1 MTRSPLA
8 PGRADAIPIV
18 LCADDYGIAPGVGQ
32 AIRHLLALGRLSAT
46 SCMSASPYWP
56 AEAKA
61 LLPLGAAADIGLHLT
76 LTDQRPLGAMRQL
89 TAEGRLPSIKRMI
102 CLAYAH
108 RLEGGDIKAELTR
121 QLDRFEAELGRPPA
135 FLDGHQHV
143 HQLPT
148 VREAVIELYRERL
161 ARHGTYVRYCDEA
174 LWTILRRRTHVGEA
188 LVISRLGRSF
198 ARRARA
204 LGIPGNRGFS
214 GVHDFAGRIPYAR
227 LFPHFLERVGPG
239 ALVMA
244 HPGISD
250 AALAAAD
257 RVTSQREEEYRYF
270 LSDGFAAQLAKAG
283 VRVARFAEG

>member
-1 MTRSPLA
+1 MTSSPLA
-8 PGRADAIPIV
+8 PGRADAIPIIF
-18 LCADDYGIAPGVGQ
+18 CADDYGIAPGVGQ

-56 AEAKA
+56 AEAKT
-61 LLPLGAAADIGLHLT
+61 LLPLAAAADIGLHLT
-76 LTDQRPLGAMRQL
+76 LTDQRPLGAMRHL

-102 CLAYAH
+102 CLAYTRRLDH
-108 RLEGGDIKAELTR
+108 RDIKAELAR

-148 VREAVIELYRERL
+148 VRGAVIELYHERL
-161 ARHGTYVRYCDEA
+161 ARYGTYVRYCDEP
-174 LWTILRRRTHVGEA
+174 LGTILRRRTHVGEA
-188 LVISRLGRSF
+188 LVISWLGRSF

-214 GVHDFAGRIPYAR
+214 GVHDFAGRTPYAR
-227 LFPHFLERVGPG
+227 LFRRFLEGLGRGG
-239 ALVMA
+239 LVMA

-250 AALAAAD
+250 PALAAAD
-257 RVTSQREEEYRYF
+257 RVTRQREEEYRYF
-270 LSDGFAAQLAKAG
+270 LSDGFAAELARAG
-283 VRVARFAEG
+283 VRVARFAQV